1 MDSESSEEW
10 RLGSKRLSSPRIELG
25 GLSGLQKDVQVQ
37 VQGGVAEEGIKVG
50 SRPWDCRRRYVI
62 GHVSEGEP
70 LGGDCVF

>member
-10 RLGSKRLSSPRIELG
+10 RLGRKRLSSPRIELG

-50 SRPWDCRRRYVI
+50 SHLGTV
-62 GHVSEGEP
+62 EG
-70 LGGDCVF
+70 VM